1 MVVNDTFATFYF
13 FTYLLGTV
21 SFPFLCQNVL
31 AATDFLCLNISFPII
46 NWSIVLHMVLSDR
59 ERDFVMDFLFC

>member
-13 FTYLLGTV
+13 FTYLLRTV
-21 SFPFLCQNVL
+21 SFSFLCQNVL
-31 AATDFLCLNISFPII
+31 AAIDFLCLNISFPLVK
-46 NWSIVLHMVLSDR
+46 WSIVLHIVLSDR